1 MMEAEF
7 DYICYYED
15 CQRIFN
21 SKYNLQRHINSKH
34 LSIKNFSC
42 SLCGKKVVSKQNLI
56 EHEYIHTGDK
66 PFECPIPGCGKRYR
80 QSSQLCV
87 HKKAHKKKGDVY
99 SPSSQDDAKERVYV
113 KRDRRGLEL
122 PYISEERVS
131 EQLDLNLPV
140 LHQLLDF
147 SIYRG

>member
-1 MMEAEF
+1 MEAEF
-7 DYICYYED
+7 EYICYYEI
-15 CQRIFN
+15 CKRIFN

-34 LSIKNFSC
+34 LNIKNFSC
-42 SLCGKKVVSKQNLI
+42 NLCGKKVVSKQNLI

-66 PFECPIPGCGKRYR
+66 PFECHVTGCGKRYR

-87 HKKAHKKKGDVY
+87 HKKTHKKKEEAY
-99 SPSSQDDAKERVYV
+99 SPSSPEELKERVYV

-122 PYISEERVS
+122 PYINGERAI
-131 EQLDLNLPV
+131 EQLELNLPV

-147 SIYRG
+147 SIYNE

>member
-1 MMEAEF
+1 MEAEY
-7 DYICYYED
+7 DYICYYKVCE
-15 CQRIFN
+15 RIFN

-34 LSIKNFSC
+34 LSIKNYSC

-66 PFECPIPGCGKRYR
+66 PFECPVPGCGKRYR

-87 HKKAHKKKGDVY
+87 HKKAHTKKGEAC
-99 SPSSQDDAKERVYV
+99 SQSLDDLKERVYV

-122 PYISEERVS
+122 PYIDEERVN
-131 EQLDLNLPV
+131 EQVEINLPV

-147 SIYRG
+147 SIYNG